1 MVFFHLTCFDSCRF
15 CVREENCLSRFCSQ
29 QIEQRISKQPHKRI
43 KSPTIWKLWRS
54 IVNSFLQVQRSSR
67 RRETTPFADVVDERT
82 TTKFLLGRDCALT
95 FTLLPVVVHPVVI
108 VLLAPYYS
116 DATVFEKFCF
126 LKCQKPGVFTFVRF
140 EGLLQRPP
148 FSWWISMDGRPNL
161 RNKAAFSNFSGVMCG
176 RCQNHSIHFWNVSV
190 VLFH

>member
-95 FTLLPVVVHPVVI
+95 FTLLPVIVHPVVV
-108 VLLAPYYS
+108 VLLGS
-116 DATVFEKFCF
+116 
-126 LKCQKPGVFTFVRF
+126 
-140 EGLLQRPP
+140 LLQWRH
-148 FSWWISMDGRPNL
+148 R
-161 RNKAAFSNFSGVMCG
+161 
-176 RCQNHSIHFWNVSV
+176 FWK
-190 VLFH
+190 VLFFKMSKTRRLHVRPVWRAFTKSSVFVVD